1 LIYRLCRCVKQIYV
15 KLIHMFFHAVA
26 IPCIALGFISVFA
39 SHDALHKVNF
49 YSLHS
54 WLGFV
59 TMGMFV
65 LQFVIGFFRWVSAT
79 RCPNPAY

>member
-1 LIYRLCRCVKQIYV
+1 
-15 KLIHMFFHAVA
+15 MFFHAVA
-26 IPCIALGFISVFA
+26 IPCIALGFLSVFD
-39 SHDALHKVNF
+39 SHEALQKVNF

-54 WLGFV
+54 WLGLV

-65 LQFVIGFFRWVSAT
+65 LQFVIGFFRWVSMP